1 MKKSIVFLFIA
12 GIFFCSCTKEVDNEP
27 TEQHIKEVDNQR
39 VLTITSTLSDVKT
52 TYEGE
57 RTFKWIE
64 GDVIGVYMT
73 LGETSG
79 VYEFTA
85 AATGASVKFT
95 HVLTDEE
102 QAALGS
108 GEPVYGTHA
117 YYPYNSGDVSIT
129 VGGTDANP
137 TVTLAGTI
145 TQPTTNPMSVIPMV
159 GKNDGFDTYSFVA
172 ITGILKLTISDM
184 PENAQKVH
192 LLANGQAF
200 NGEFYLQEA
209 SSDLY
214 VDLSHFRPNYGWVD
228 KQIVFTPTNDGDDHD
243 DPVSTGDTRVF
254 YFPIPE
260 GTIASG
266 MTVKLKDGSNNV
278 LMSRTTN
285 TSITINRNKIT
296 PLATFTTWKSLGTGK
311 FIDSRTFME
320 SGKTAEYV
328 NVEVQQSRIYPNR
341 FRLVNPY
348 GTAWT
353 HFSYT
358 WPESWTPEGPSDY
371 LSFYTMSQGES
382 YPYGTPKPQAASD
395 GKVYFYPHFT
405 GSSSSATH
413 KVVSENVNA
422 EIRLTH
428 SNFHNNAY
436 LAESQVY
443 KYQASGLPANVSL
456 HPRYG
461 YRKDGQGSDFVE
473 DTNILIAFPGCGE
486 LDYGDYSANIT
497 AGGTSNSI
505 TATLDLGANV
515 AEAKVVLAASESAG
529 ITLIDANNAAVQTLT
544 ADGTTSTLSAT
555 NVTASGPCYI
565 VVCTYDSGGNKMMT
579 YSVPVYYLTD
589 ADTNKFC
596 KQHTDGHDTYWDS
609 TSSETMTITFA
620 VSDNP
625 STSNIMITEFDGMS
639 YNAAPV
645 ANAKFYARASV
656 AKGKSFASGTPM
668 RGIYN
673 PALGFNAMN
682 CEFTVPYNAQP
693 FFTYNGQSY
702 TLQMNGNTTGYM
714 KFRLNR
720 NYDAAGEKY
729 YIRVENNEIKL
740 RWMSPTTQSS
750 TYSNAGFRAYAWTTW
765 QED

>member
-1 MKKSIVFLFIA
+1 MKKSIVFLCIA
-12 GIFFCSCTKEVDNEP
+12 GIFFYSCTKEVDYKSTSQQNEV
-27 TEQHIKEVDNQR
+27 IDAQR
-39 VLTITSTLSDVKT
+39 VLVITSTLTDVKT
-52 TYEGE
+52 TYDGE
-57 RTFKWIE
+57 TTFKWIE
-64 GDVIGVYMT
+64 GDKIGVYMT

-85 AATGASVKFT
+85 EETGSSVKFA
-95 HVLTDEE
+95 HVLTDAE
-102 QAALGS
+102 QTALGE

-192 LLANGQAF
+192 LLANGEAF
-200 NGEFYLQEA
+200 NAQYSLLEDTNGM
-209 SSDLY
+209 Y
-214 VDLSHFRPNYGWVD
+214 VDLTNFSSGYVD
-228 KQIVFTPTNDGDDHD
+228 KQIVFTPTSDGDDYD

-311 FIDSRTFME
+311 FIDSRTFTE
-320 SGKTAEYV
+320 SGNTAEYV

-358 WPESWTPEGPSDY
+358 WSESWTPVGASAY
-371 LSFYTMSQGES
+371 LSFYTLNQGEQ
-382 YPYGTPKPQAASD
+382 YPDPSATAASD

-405 GSSSSATH
+405 GSKSATKH
-413 KVVSENVNA
+413 EVSGEGSITT

-436 LAESQVY
+436 IADSQVY

-456 HPRYG
+456 HPRYS
-461 YRKDGQGSDFVE
+461 YRKLGWGADYIE
-473 DTNILIAFPGCGE
+473 DTNILIAFPGCDE
-486 LDYGDYSANIT
+486 LAYGDYSVAIA
-497 AGGTSNSI
+497 AGGTSNAI
-505 TATLDLGANV
+505 TATLTLGATV
-515 AEAKVVLAASESAG
+515 SKVKVVLANSESAG
-529 ITLIDANNAAVQTLT
+529 ITLIDADDTSVQTLT
-544 ADGTTSTLSAT
+544 ANGTSSVLSGANIT
-555 NVTASGPCYI
+555 QSGPCYI
-565 VVCTYDSGGNKMMT
+565 VACTYDAGNNKMLT
-579 YSVPVYYLTD
+579 SSIPVYYLTD
-589 ADTNKFC
+589 SDTNKFC
-596 KQHTDGHDTYWDS
+596 KQHTDGHDTYWNS
-609 TSSETMTITFA
+609 TSSVTMTITFA

-656 AKGKSFASGTPM
+656 AEGLSFASGTPM

-720 NYDAAGEKY
+720 NYNAAGEKY

-750 TYSNAGFRAYAWTTW
+750 TYSNAGFRAYAWDTW